1 MYDCSIHHAFLAHK
15 FTGKERDLESGLD
28 NFGAR
33 FNASTMGRFMTPD
46 STAYVQPI
54 NPQTWNLYAYA
65 LNRPLLYID
74 PTGHT
79 VSLANCKDQSQCAAV
94 LAKAGQLP
102 DGVKVT
108 VDKKGNLK
116 LEGDLS
122 KIKGGNALR
131 LLQLVNSE
139 KTVNFSIGDRA
150 PLPGGGTQPIGG
162 GASGTP
168 SEGFARSFSVVQADP
183 SKVDSGDLSGVFLGK
198 DGSVSAGQIPGA
210 DEEEAA
216 AHELLGH
223 VWAEIAGGQ
232 PSIVGGQANPGNL
245 KEALIAEDRVRN
257 TDPSRGLKI
266 RHQDSD
272 QLIRPSDLP
281 KVTSPGSQP

>member
-1 MYDCSIHHAFLAHK
+1 VKNLP
-15 FTGKERDLESGLD
+15 GWP
-28 NFGAR
+28 
-33 FNASTMGRFMTPD
+33 STREKATQD
-46 STAYVQPI
+46 V
-54 NPQTWNLYAYA
+54 
-65 LNRPLLYID
+65 
-74 PTGHT
+74 
-79 VSLANCKDQSQCAAV
+79 AV
-94 LAKAGQLP
+94 L
-102 DGVKVT
+102 
-108 VDKKGNLK
+108 
-116 LEGDLS
+116 
-122 KIKGGNALR
+122 
-131 LLQLVNSE
+131 
-139 KTVNFSIGDRA
+139 
-150 PLPGGGTQPIGG
+150 
-162 GASGTP
+162 
-168 SEGFARSFSVVQADP
+168 SVVLLLFNSYGSPNESRGPKGEPPA
-183 SKVDSGDLSGVFLGK
+183 KVDSGDLSGVFLGK

-281 KVTSPGSQP
+281 KITSPGSQP